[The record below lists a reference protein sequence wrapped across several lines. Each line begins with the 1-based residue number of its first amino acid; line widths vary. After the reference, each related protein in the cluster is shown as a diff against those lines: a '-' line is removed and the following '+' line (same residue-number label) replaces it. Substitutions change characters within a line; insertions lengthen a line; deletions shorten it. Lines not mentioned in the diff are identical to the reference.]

1 MNPPAPS
8 PSSPPPFIE
17 VRGLHKRIGTQHI
30 IRGMDL
36 TIHHGESLAI
46 IGGSGTGKSV
56 TLKLIMGLM
65 PATSGSITVDGQEI
79 TTLTERQLGP
89 HRRKIGMLFQDGA
102 LFDSLT
108 VEENVAFPLLEAGEK
123 DHAKIA
129 ATVHEVL
136 DDVGLAEHKQK
147 LPSALSG
154 GMRKRAALARAVVTK
169 PRCILYDEP
178 TAGLDPIVS
187 DSIDKL
193 IRRTQRRYG
202 CTSVIV
208 THDMK
213 SVRTVADRVLYLR
226 DGTVYFNGTPAELF
240 ASPDPVIQ
248 QFVEGRSDEPD

>member
-1 MNPPAPS
+1 MPEKTPS
-8 PSSPPPFIE
+8 AFIE
-17 VRGLHKRIGTQHI
+17 LRGVEKRIGTQHI
-30 IRGMDL
+30 LRGLDLFIR
-36 TIHHGESLAI
+36 HGESLAI

-65 PATSGSITVDGQEI
+65 PATAGSITVDGVEI
-79 TTLTERQLGP
+79 TTLNERRLGP

-108 VEENVAFPLLEAGEK
+108 LEENVAFPLREAGER
-123 DHAKIA
+123 DAAKLTA
-129 ATVHEVL
+129 AVHEVL
-136 DDVGLAEHKQK
+136 DDVGLADHKQK

-154 GMRKRAALARAVVTK
+154 GMRKRAALARAVISK

-187 DSIDKL
+187 DSIDHL

-213 SVRTVADRVLYLR
+213 SVRTVADRVVYLR
-226 DGTVYFNGTPAELF
+226 EGVIYFSGTPAELF
-240 ASPDPVIQ
+240 SSSDPLVR
-248 QFVEGRSDEPD
+248 QFVNGESGETS

>member
-1 MNPPAPS
+1 MPEKSDSA
-8 PSSPPPFIE
+8 FIE
-17 VRGLHKRIGTQHI
+17 LRGVQKRIGAQHI
-30 IRGMDL
+30 LRGLDLCIRD
-36 TIHHGESLAI
+36 GESLAI

-65 PATSGSITVDGQEI
+65 PATEGSIKVDGVEI
-79 TTLTERQLGP
+79 TTLNERRLGP

-108 VEENVAFPLLEAGEK
+108 LEENVAFPLREAGERDLK
-123 DHAKIA
+123 KIA
-129 ATVHEVL
+129 AAVHEVL
-136 DDVGLAEHKQK
+136 DDVGLADHKQK

-154 GMRKRAALARAVVTK
+154 GMRKRAALARAVISR

-187 DSIDKL
+187 DSIDHL

-213 SVRTVADRVLYLR
+213 SVRTVADRVVYLR
-226 DGTVYFNGTPAELF
+226 DGVIYFSGTPAELF
-240 ASPDPVIQ
+240 SSTDALVH
-248 QFVEGRSDEPD
+248 QFVNGESGESS